1 MCDQSTPSQV
11 RPRSSEAREVVTTV
25 ALLHGGSHGGWC
37 WERVVPLLHE
47 RNIATTAPDL
57 PMSNVA
63 TGARDWAEVVVAAL
77 SQIEDEVI
85 VVGHSMAGLA
95 LPVIAAMR
103 PVARMIFVA
112 AWVPAPGMSYAEYL
126 ATHDGL
132 GSLTV
137 PFEQIII
144 DEQGR
149 HVLPDDVAAEIFYH
163 DVPPEDTCR
172 AVKRLGPSAATAAL
186 EPSPIPAWPDV
197 PSSYILMSDDRAV
210 LPEWSRRAARERL
223 GVEPVELPGGHCP
236 FYSRPQHFA
245 DALAGLH

>member
-1 MCDQSTPSQV
+1 M
-11 RPRSSEAREVVTTV
+11 
-25 ALLHGGSHGGWC
+25 
-37 WERVVPLLHE
+37 PLLHE

-63 TGARDWAEVVVAAL
+63 AGARDWAEVVVAAL

-112 AWVPAPGMSYAEYL
+112 AWLPAPGMSYAEYL

-149 HVLPDDVAAEIFYH
+149 HVLPDDVAAEISTTTFH
-163 DVPPEDTCR
+163 RKTH
-172 AVKRLGPSAATAAL
+172 AGPSSGSGPARRPPLSNPA
-186 EPSPIPAWPDV
+186 PSRHGRTCPAPT
-197 PSSYILMSDDRAV
+197 
-210 LPEWSRRAARERL
+210 
-223 GVEPVELPGGHCP
+223 
-236 FYSRPQHFA
+236 F
-245 DALAGLH
+245 

>member
-1 MCDQSTPSQV
+1 
-11 RPRSSEAREVVTTV
+11 VTTV

-47 RNIATTAPDL
+47 RNIATIAPDL
-57 PMSNVA
+57 PMSDMA

-77 SQIEDEVI
+77 AQIEDEVI

-95 LPVIAAMR
+95 LPVIVAMR
-103 PVARMIFVA
+103 PVARMIFLA
-112 AWVPAPGMSYAEYL
+112 AWVPTPGLSYAEYL
-126 ATHDGL
+126 FTPEGQ

-137 PFEQIII
+137 PLERVIF

-149 HVLPDDVAAEIFYH
+149 HVVPDDVAVEIFYH
-163 DVPPEDTCR
+163 DASPEDACR

-186 EPSPIPAWPDV
+186 EPSPISAWPDV
-197 PSSYILMSDDRAV
+197 PSSYILMTDDRAV
-210 LPEWSRRAARERL
+210 RPAWSRRVARERL

-236 FYSRPQHFA
+236 FYSRPQHFTDVIA
-245 DALAGLH
+245 HLH